1 MPQDFQKAIMQRME
15 QPGWVTTRGILRD
28 PTGQAE
34 AEDYLA
40 VEETMKELAGEGLI
54 VLWRLIVLEDGVEM
68 LAAAR
73 PGLELDKDLEQRG
86 AWAKAERY
94 EP

>member
-28 PTGQAE
+28 PTGQADPD
-34 AEDYLA
+34 DYVA
-40 VEETMKELAGEGLI
+40 VEETMKELAGLGQI
-54 VLWRLIVLEDGVEM
+54 VLWRLIVLDDGVEM